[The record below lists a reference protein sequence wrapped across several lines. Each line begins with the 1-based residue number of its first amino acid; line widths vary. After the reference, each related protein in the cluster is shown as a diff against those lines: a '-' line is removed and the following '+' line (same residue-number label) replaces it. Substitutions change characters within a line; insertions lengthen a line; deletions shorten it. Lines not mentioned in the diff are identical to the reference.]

1 MRLVKLN
8 DDDLYYSKIG
18 KVHTAQEEEANALLA
33 DGWVLL
39 GQTNITIVAHPKEG
53 GEIITTTPAFNLG
66 LRRSDLQQ
74 PNNQPATKSA
84 PPTANGQ
91 PAASVSQL
99 AARITWR
106 ESQKNHDFF
115 WAWAVTKDPEKY
127 PLPKEVVELANMI
140 RKAGKEIRDGQYTY
154 SLSKDNQYLNRI
166 KHKEEP
172 DKPQ

>member
-1 MRLVKLN
+1 MSDN
-8 DDDLYYSKIG
+8 DLYYSKIG

-33 DGWVLL
+33 DGWVLI
-39 GQTNITIVAHPKEG
+39 GPTNITIVAHPKEG

-91 PAASVSQL
+91 PATSVSQL
-99 AARITWR
+99 AAKIAWKDSTKNPSFSWAHATSKDEARYPVPR
-106 ESQKNHDFF
+106 EVS
-115 WAWAVTKDPEKY
+115 
-127 PLPKEVVELANMI
+127 ELVAKI
-140 RKAGKEIRDGQYTY
+140 KAAGRKVQENGYEY
-154 SLSKDNQYLNRI
+154 SLSDDGHFLQRI